1 MIYIYICIN
10 ISRCIKVYISR
21 TIIYIYVIYIYCD
34 ILVYNHRSWY
44 IMICQESNWM
54 GWMVALLCSKSRFWS
69 KCLELLPVGALFFVG
84 PVNGGHVESGWRN
97 SCVWGTKIRGFTETV
112 NILLNIWKR
121 AKCCTWLG
129 QGFVNHGLRLP
140 EKTLLWHG
148 SMDKN
153 CCHPRFCWW
162 ISRCFLN
169 ELSEYQ
175 PAVSDIEDIDA

>member
-1 MIYIYICIN
+1 MIYHDM
-10 ISRCIKVYISR
+10 SRIKLNGLNGGLALFQIQ
-21 TIIYIYVIYIYCD
+21 
-34 ILVYNHRSWY
+34 IL
-44 IMICQESNWM
+44 IQMF
-54 GWMVALLCSKSRFWS
+54 GTVACR
-69 KCLELLPVGALFFVG
+69 CPFFVG